1 MPAAAIY
8 LAPLW
13 LAGCPRPCEGADCAD
28 LYPAAELYVAWGSE
42 LLGDVEVVRGEALV
56 AGTAEEGWDW
66 HLAVEDG
73 RVRAGLPAV
82 GEVRWYDAAGAR
94 LGTLAGDAGV
104 GFGAQVATVGEDLV
118 VGAPLGGGDER
129 GRVSRHAGGG
139 LVLGTVDGERSGDR
153 LGSRVVGCGDVD
165 GDGTADWAATAA
177 WGESAGVT
185 LAGDV
190 YLAGSITVPGS
201 GARGAG
207 ELWRV
212 AGDQPGESLG
222 HDLWCAGSLDG
233 DSLAELL
240 VGAPYDVPAGAAADR
255 GTVSVWRGGE
265 GMDPGAPDLV
275 LAGAEPGERFGSA
288 LAVGELD
295 GDGLPDLAV
304 GAPGHDGAAATT
316 DNSAGAVYVFLGASL
331 RAALAMPGGVEGG
344 LAADRRVDG
353 VYARERAGS
362 ALALVDLDGDGLDE
376 LVVGAPGLNPT
387 GASDA
392 VQAGAIY
399 VFPGGAGDWPAV
411 QDVSDAAATL
421 GADRQY
427 LRAGER
433 FAAGDLDG
441 DGLGD
446 LVVLVRAPDPEAA
459 R

>member
-1 MPAAAIY
+1 MPAVAIY

-13 LAGCPRPCEGADCAD
+13 FAGCARPCEGADCAD
-28 LYPAAELYVAWGSE
+28 LYPAAELYVARGSKP
-42 LLGDVEVVRGEALV
+42 LGDVDVVRGEALLS
-56 AGTAEEGWDW
+56 GTAEEGWDW
-66 HLAVEDG
+66 HLAVEAG
-73 RVRAGLPAV
+73 RVRVGVPAV
-82 GEVRWYDAAGAR
+82 GEVRWYDLSGAR
-94 LGTLAGDAGV
+94 LATLAGDAGV
-104 GFGAQVATVGEDLV
+104 GFAAQVATVGEDLV
-118 VGAPLGGGDER
+118 VGAPLGGEDER
-129 GRVSRHAGGG
+129 GRVYRHDGGG
-139 LVLGTVDGERSGDR
+139 GVLGTVDGERTGDR

-165 GDGTADWAATAA
+165 GDGAADWAATAA
-177 WGESAGVT
+177 WGESAGVI

-190 YLAGSITVPGS
+190 YLAGSTAVPGS
-201 GARGAG
+201 GGRAAG

-212 AGDQPGESLG
+212 AGDVPGELLG

-233 DSLAELL
+233 DSLAELV
-240 VGAPYDVPAGAAADR
+240 VGAPYDVPLGATADR
-255 GTVSVWRGGE
+255 GTVSVWRGGPA
-265 GMDPGAPDLV
+265 MDPGAPDLV
-275 LAGAEPGERFGSA
+275 LAGTETGERFGSA

-304 GAPGHDGAAATT
+304 GAPGHDGAAAAT

-331 RAALAMPGGVEGG
+331 RAALVMPGGVEGA

-392 VQAGAIY
+392 VQAGAVY
-399 VFPGGAGDWPAV
+399 LFPGGARDWPAV

-421 GADRQY
+421 GGDRQY

-446 LVVLVRAPDPEAA
+446 LVILVRAPDPAA
-459 R
+459 AK